1 MRSILESKAQSRSY
15 RRLFLI
21 CVGRRGDVLDIQ
33 SWGSKHTYNQAIAGT
48 LGQRYLSDLFF
59 VWQAAPMTSS
69 KNDKNTRTT
78 GRPTLNE
85 VARLAGVS
93 PITAS
98 RALRGI
104 SSVATELAEKVR
116 KAADE
121 LNYVVNPAARALAS
135 AQSHSVVVLV
145 PSLSNLLFI
154 DTLEAIHA
162 VLRPKG
168 FEVLI
173 GNFHYSRDEEENLL
187 RNYMAYQPR
196 GLLLTGFDRSESSRL
211 MIEASNVPCVY
222 MMELDSGA
230 GLNCVGFSQLK
241 AGETAAHH
249 LISRGRRHLAY
260 IGAQLDQRTLLRG
273 EGYRRALQGA
283 GLYNP
288 ELEVLT
294 PRPSSVGLGG
304 EMFLQLLATHP
315 QVDAIF
321 FGNDDL
327 AHGAL
332 LEAARIGIKIPER
345 IAILGFNDLPSSE
358 FMVPRLSSIRT
369 PREAIG
375 RRAAEQMLTLMA
387 GNSVAN
393 PIQDMGFELMV
404 RESS

>member
-21 CVGRRGDVLDIQ
+21 FVGRRGDVLDIQ
-33 SWGSKHTYNQAIAGT
+33 SWGSKHTCNQAIAGT

>member
-21 CVGRRGDVLDIQ
+21 FVGRRGDVLDIQ

-69 KNDKNTRTT
+69 KNDKNTRTS

>member
-1 MRSILESKAQSRSY
+1 
-15 RRLFLI
+15 
-21 CVGRRGDVLDIQ
+21 
-33 SWGSKHTYNQAIAGT
+33 
-48 LGQRYLSDLFF
+48 
-59 VWQAAPMTSS
+59 MTSS

-358 FMVPRLSSIRT
+358 YMVPRLSSIRT

>member
-1 MRSILESKAQSRSY
+1 
-15 RRLFLI
+15 
-21 CVGRRGDVLDIQ
+21 
-33 SWGSKHTYNQAIAGT
+33 
-48 LGQRYLSDLFF
+48 
-59 VWQAAPMTSS
+59 MTTH

-104 SSVATELAEKVR
+104 SSVATELVEKVQQ
-116 KAADE
+116 AARE

-135 AQSHSVVVLV
+135 AQSQSVVVLV

-154 DTLEAIHA
+154 ETLEAIHQ

-173 GNFHYSRDEEENLL
+173 GNYHYSRDEEENLL

-196 GLLLTGFDRSESSRL
+196 GLLLTGFDRTESARR
-211 MIEASNVPCVY
+211 MIETSNIPCVY
-222 MMELDSGA
+222 MMELDAGA
-230 GLNCVGFSQLK
+230 GLNCVGFSQLS
-241 AGETAAHH
+241 AGETAARH
-249 LISRGRRHLAY
+249 LISRGRKHLAY

-273 EGYRRALQGA
+273 EGFRRTLQQA

-288 ELEVLT
+288 DLEVLT

-304 EMFLQLLATHP
+304 ELFLQLLHSQP

-332 LEAARIGIKIPER
+332 LEAMRSGIKIPEQV
-345 IAILGFNDLPSSE
+345 AVLGFNDLPSSAH
-358 FMVPRLSSIRT
+358 MVPRLSSIST

-387 GNSVAN
+387 GNAVAE
-393 PIQDMGFELMV
+393 PVVDMGFELKV
-404 RESS
+404 REST

>member
-1 MRSILESKAQSRSY
+1 
-15 RRLFLI
+15 
-21 CVGRRGDVLDIQ
+21 
-33 SWGSKHTYNQAIAGT
+33 
-48 LGQRYLSDLFF
+48 
-59 VWQAAPMTSS
+59 MTTP

-154 DTLEAIHA
+154 DTLEAIHS

-187 RNYMAYQPR
+187 RNYMSYQPR
-196 GLLLTGFDRSESSRL
+196 GLLLTGFDRSESSRR
-211 MIEASNVPCVY
+211 MIESSNVPCVY
-222 MMELDSGA
+222 MMELDAAA
-230 GLNCVGFSQLK
+230 GLNCVGFSQIK

-249 LISRGRRHLAY
+249 LISRGRRRLAY

-273 EGYRRALQGA
+273 EGYRLALQQA

-288 ELEVLT
+288 DLEMLT

-304 EMFLQLLATHP
+304 EMFLQLLANHP

-327 AHGAL
+327 AQGAL
-332 LEAARIGIKIPER
+332 LEAARIGIKIPEQ

-375 RRAAEQMLTLMA
+375 RHAAEQMLTLMA
-387 GNSVAN
+387 GNRVAN
-393 PIQDMGFELMV
+393 PIQDMGFDLMV
-404 RESS
+404 REST

>member
-1 MRSILESKAQSRSY
+1 MRSLGESKAQSRSY

-21 CVGRRGDVLDIQ
+21 FVGRRGDALDIQ
-33 SWGSKHTYNQAIAGT
+33 SWGNRSPDNQAIAG
-48 LGQRYLSDLFF
+48 LRGQRYLSGLFF
-59 VWQAAPMTSS
+59 VWQAAMTSF

-116 KAADE
+116 QAAAD

-173 GNFHYSRDEEENLL
+173 GNFHYSRDEEEDLL

-211 MIEASNVPCVY
+211 MIESSNVPCVY
-222 MMELDSGA
+222 MMELDAGA
-230 GLNCVGFSQLK
+230 GLNCVGFSQLQ

-249 LISRGRRHLAY
+249 LIGSGRKHLAY

-273 EGYRRALQGA
+273 EGYRRALQEKG
-283 GLYNP
+283 
-288 ELEVLT
+288 
-294 PRPSSVGLGG
+294 
-304 EMFLQLLATHP
+304 
-315 QVDAIF
+315 
-321 FGNDDL
+321 
-327 AHGAL
+327 
-332 LEAARIGIKIPER
+332 
-345 IAILGFNDLPSSE
+345 
-358 FMVPRLSSIRT
+358 
-369 PREAIG
+369 
-375 RRAAEQMLTLMA
+375 
-387 GNSVAN
+387 
-393 PIQDMGFELMV
+393 
-404 RESS
+404 